1 MHSYPLDVFVITEE
15 NINDYSLP
23 FVVDSSAA
31 KFNWVD
37 AERYCQDTYGTSLLS
52 VHSQEE
58 MLLIRLV
65 YNALAPNDR
74 FWIGLNDRKHDR
86 NWEWSDMSAV
96 DYTWWSPG
104 EPNDI
109 NGGEDCAELFDFELR
124 DMRWN
129 DAVCDAERRPLC
141 TNPSWSADET
151 RTFQIHSEVMMEE
164 VISVAVGN
172 NDHDAICIDSVTV
185 NEEEAK
191 HYSSR
196 WLSSQTTDIMMA
208 VFKFPVCKSEVV
220 DVRFDMESAKIHLSE
235 SSIAGIECKNY
246 NRFAMST
253 CSIERSETFTTSTTI
268 STEIS
273 EEYSRSTSSEFTIGT
288 SRSGSS
294 STSGTKSTSL
304 TESTSETESTS
315 STISKSYTASTS
327 NELSLGTDIENEIS
341 SSATA
346 GTNDIVVAQATITS
360 KLSIKTSQ
368 QFKESSTDSKTTGRT
383 GTIGNTNTEGSSR
396 TKIDGLSK
404 TKTGGLSE
412 TESYEST

>member
-37 AERYCQDTYGTSLLS
+37 AERYCQNTYGTSLLS

-74 FWIGLNDRKHDR
+74 FWIGLNDRKSDKK
-86 NWEWSDMSAV
+86 WEWSDGSAV

-104 EPNDI
+104 EPNNV
-109 NGGEDCAELFDFELR
+109 NGGEDCAELLFFER
-124 DMRWN
+124 PVGSVARWSDMRWN
-129 DAVCDAERRPLC
+129 DAVCDAKQRPLC

-151 RTFQIHSEVMMEE
+151 RTFQINSEVMMEE

-172 NDHDAICIDSVTV
+172 NDHDAICIDSVAV
-185 NEEEAK
+185 NGEEAK

-208 VFKFPVCKSEVV
+208 VFKYPVCKSEVG
-220 DVRFDMESAKIHLSE
+220 DVRIDMDSAKIDLSE

-294 STSGTKSTSL
+294 STSGTIST
-304 TESTSETESTS
+304 
-315 STISKSYTASTS
+315 SYTASTT

-404 TKTGGLSE
+404 TKTG
-412 TESYEST
+412 